1 LRDATQ
7 KTILPRQSQREA
19 DKAKNVCRRAVPDR
33 SVRGSE
39 PNGVRLGEQNGCR
52 LRARAD
58 DWILPEMLMLALRVV
73 CLLSAVVCVGARAD
87 GCSGGASGGIDATG
101 NQCSAPG
108 RELDPAERTPV
119 VARIVATTATP
130 DQPLLKSS
138 GSRSTSATA
147 QGPQIAAA
155 TTTLGRL
162 PRSAKPPAEPVR
174 SAKMDT
180 SAEASCSGGSG
191 GGMDA
196 TGNQCSPVGPADGV
210 AIALIP
216 AR

>member
-1 LRDATQ
+1 M
-7 KTILPRQSQREA
+7 
-19 DKAKNVCRRAVPDR
+19 N
-33 SVRGSE
+33 
-39 PNGVRLGEQNGCR
+39 RLHVACF
-52 LRARAD
+52 
-58 DWILPEMLMLALRVV
+58 
-73 CLLSAVVCVGARAD
+73 LSAFVCAAAQAQE
-87 GCSGGASGGIDATG
+87 CSGGPGGGVDATG

-119 VARIVATTATP
+119 VARIVAATATP

-155 TTTLGRL
+155 TTPLGRL
-162 PRSAKPPAEPVR
+162 PRSAKPPAEAVR

-196 TGNQCSPVGPADGV
+196 TGNQCNPPGPADGV